1 MFQSRDNSWIR
12 ILLLPVF
19 IFIYIIPLAFSE
31 EDKQQPINCA
41 SMFIENNFPDTIT
54 FQTRFTENSVY
65 KDSEEYKKIESII
78 SKMVSFEDNPQ
89 NIDSM
94 KYFKT
99 TPILRFHLYTL
110 VTDILKHEKFAY
122 IRWNHNRKYQ
132 SFDEFMFEVTQRE
145 WFSQR
150 VDKVIAD
157 INVRVLNHI
166 RGYYEDEEKGIVDTY
181 GKTLFNMMM
190 LFGKALTLRS
200 DIDKIKVAS
209 IQNMLRYEVKKEKL
223 QYTPI
228 DIVVGLYYWFDYNSD
243 KLSTF
248 SKSLLS
254 EDPEVKDKSIETI
267 YNSYSNYNQLQK
279 IALISYLVKDNQ
291 LVGAKMQG
299 IAYLLGQYILS
310 HSEDKFDK
318 ILVEELIMNNRQLM
332 NRVYIF
338 GVYLSTVESNGDGE

>member
-1 MFQSRDNSWIR
+1 M
-12 ILLLPVF
+12 
-19 IFIYIIPLAFSE
+19 YIIPLAFAE
-31 EDKQQPINCA
+31 EEKSQPVNCA
-41 SMFIENNFPDTIT
+41 SIFIEKNFPDTIS

-110 VTDILKHEKFAY
+110 VTDILRHEKYAF
-122 IRWNHNRKYQ
+122 IRWNHNRNYQ
-132 SFDEFMFEVTQRE
+132 SFDEFMFEVTQRQ

-150 VDKVIAD
+150 VDKIIAD

-200 DIDKIKVAS
+200 NIEQVKFFG
-209 IQNMLRYEVKKEKL
+209 IQSMLGYAVNTEEL
-223 QYTPI
+223 QYSPI

-243 KLSTF
+243 QLSTL
-248 SKSLLS
+248 SKSLLA
-254 EDPEVKDKSIETI
+254 EDQEFKDKSIETI
-267 YNSYSNYNQLQK
+267 YNSYSHYNQLQK
-279 IALISYLVKDNQ
+279 VALISYLVKDNQ
-291 LVGAKMQG
+291 LSGSKLQG

-332 NRVYIF
+332 NRVYMF
-338 GVYLSTVESNGDGE
+338 GVYLSASESN